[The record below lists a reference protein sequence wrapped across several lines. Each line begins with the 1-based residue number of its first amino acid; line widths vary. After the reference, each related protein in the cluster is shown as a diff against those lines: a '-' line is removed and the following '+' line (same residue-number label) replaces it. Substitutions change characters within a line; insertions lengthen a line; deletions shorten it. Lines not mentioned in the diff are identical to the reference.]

1 MLTYQWQHH
10 LDISWI
16 LVAHIYLKYDA
27 ALNLKDAVTPCTG
40 DNIHPIPN
48 FFELV
53 YQNKHSN
60 KNVLENMS

>member
-16 LVAHIYLKYDA
+16 SVAHIYLKYDA
-27 ALNLKDAVTPCTG
+27 ALNLKDAVTPCIG
-40 DNIHPIPN
+40 DSIHPIPN